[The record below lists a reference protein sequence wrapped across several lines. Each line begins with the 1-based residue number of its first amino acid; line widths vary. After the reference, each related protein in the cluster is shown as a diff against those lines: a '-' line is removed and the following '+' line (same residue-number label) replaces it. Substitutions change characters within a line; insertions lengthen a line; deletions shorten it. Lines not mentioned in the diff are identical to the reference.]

1 MKYSKIILFGLLV
14 ITLLIPFASIAHAAK
29 TPGYVGI
36 KEGQTYTWTTEFD
49 QGPLEDYYEDRGKT
63 KEEAEEDAWDD
74 MEDFEWEEEVV
85 EWKLSIHEI
94 RDEDEIFI
102 EGYPFITL
110 SDDYDFVKYVY
121 SLKELDGDVWYWRPI
136 DTYQTAKIFEPDEEL
151 WGKTQTS
158 FRYGISI
165 VNTPRSDLSYPAM
178 MVAKNLDWDEVARWM
193 EKPYTPAQK
202 EYREANEIKIQYF
215 LGKKQVG
222 IYTEWDPSLYYPQYE
237 KDLGTFESISK
248 YNDDGIL
255 YYYEYTYDG
264 DIIAK
269 LELKGYQ
276 GNYVYIFE
284 NWWWMV
290 LVAGAAVVGVIILIV
305 VIIKLKKRK

>member
-49 QGPLEDYYEDRGKT
+49 AGPLEDYYEDIGET
-63 KEEAEEDAWDD
+63 KEEAEEDAWNV
-74 MEDFEWEEEVV
+74 MESREWEEEVV
-85 EWKLSIHEI
+85 EWKLTIQEI
-94 RDEDEIFI
+94 RKEDDLYFVDPDESLADEY
-102 EGYPFITL
+102 EY
-110 SDDYDFVKYVY
+110 VKYVY
-121 SLKELDGDVWYWRPI
+121 SLKELDGDVWHWRTI

-151 WGKTQTS
+151 WGKEFMS
-158 FRYGISI
+158 FIFGVSTFNPYRA
-165 VNTPRSDLSYPAM
+165 DLSYPSLV
-178 MVAKNLDWDEVARWM
+178 VAKNLDWDEVARWM
-193 EKPYTPAQK
+193 EKPLYP
-202 EYREANEIKIQYF
+202 REKDYYKAKEIKIQHF
-215 LGKKQVG
+215 LDKKQVG
-222 IYTEWDPSLYYPQYE
+222 LYTELDTSYGNPQYE
-237 KDLGTFESISK
+237 KDIDTFESISK

-255 YYYEYTYDG
+255 YYYEVTYDG

-269 LELKGYQ
+269 FELKGMM
-276 GNYVYIFE
+276 GNYVYIYE
-284 NWWWMV
+284 NWWWMA

>member
-49 QGPLEDYYEDRGKT
+49 AGPLEDYYEDRGKT
-63 KEEAEEDAWDD
+63 KEDAEEEAW
-74 MEDFEWEEEVV
+74 EDLEWFEWEEEVT
-85 EWKLSIHEI
+85 EWKLTIHYIRSEDDVYIVDEWDSIA
-94 RDEDEIFI
+94 DE
-102 EGYPFITL
+102 Y
-110 SDDYDFVKYVY
+110 DYVKYIY
-121 SLKELDGDVWYWRPI
+121 TLKEYDGDVDWWRKI
-136 DTYQTAKIFEPDEEL
+136 EDYQTAYLLEPDEEF
-151 WGKTQTS
+151 WAKKYCS
-158 FRYGISI
+158 FRYGVRFSSSKADHIF
-165 VNTPRSDLSYPAM
+165 PALF
-178 MVAKNLDWDEVARWM
+178 VPKNLDWDEVARWM
-193 EKPYTPAQK
+193 EKPLSP
-202 EYREANEIKIQYF
+202 REEEDYYKAKEIKIQHF

-222 IYTEWDPSLYYPQYE
+222 LYTERDRSDFYPEYE
-237 KDLGTFESISK
+237 KDLDTFETISK

-269 LELKGYQ
+269 FELKGMMGYY
-276 GNYVYIFE
+276 GYIIE
-284 NWWWMV
+284 NWWWMS
-290 LVAGAAVVGVIILIV
+290 LIAGAMFVGVIILIV